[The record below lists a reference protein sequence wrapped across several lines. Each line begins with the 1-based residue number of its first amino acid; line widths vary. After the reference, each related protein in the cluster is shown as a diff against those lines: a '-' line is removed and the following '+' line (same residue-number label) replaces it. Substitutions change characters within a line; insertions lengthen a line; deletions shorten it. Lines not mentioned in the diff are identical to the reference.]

1 MSTTKGVDEH
11 IKFKGGVHPDDG
23 KELTRHCAVV
33 DAPLLDK
40 YTVIISQHIG
50 APAKLLVKKGDEVKK
65 GQVLAEAG
73 GFVSSNIHAP
83 TSGTISMVKN
93 TPGPVGGKV
102 PAVEITADG
111 NDEWGD
117 PMEPMPNW
125 CEAEPADLKQRIAD
139 SGIVGM
145 GGAAF
150 PAHVKLSPPDEK
162 PIDTLILNGA
172 ECEPYLTADHRLMLE
187 TPEAVIEGSLML
199 GRVLG
204 VKEIFIGIEAN
215 KPDAIELLKKKAEGT
230 NVIVKGLRV
239 RYPQGAEKQLIYALT
254 GRKVPVG
261 GLPMDVGCVV
271 QNVGTAAAVSTAVLQ
286 GRPLIER
293 ITTVTGKPVVNP
305 GNWRFRLGTPVFKAL
320 ELAGGV
326 NYAPA
331 KVLLGGPMMG
341 FSQMSLDVT
350 IMKNS
355 SGILLL
361 ALDEV
366 QQYESNP
373 CIHCGRCVEACPMH
387 MLPGSVSM
395 AVENEEF
402 DLAIKMHAGSCIECG
417 SCTYACPA
425 NRPLTQHCKRAKVE
439 LMARSKK

>member
-1 MSTTKGVDEH
+1 MSNKGLDH
-11 IKFKGGVHPDDG
+11 HLNFKGGVHPDDG
-23 KELTRHCAVV
+23 KKLTQHCAVV

-40 YTVIISQHIG
+40 YTVILSQHIG

-83 TSGTISMVKN
+83 TSGTISLVKD

-111 NDEWGD
+111 KDEWGD
-117 PMEPMPNW
+117 LMPPIENW
-125 CEAEPADLKQRIAD
+125 RDADPAILKKRISDA
-139 SGIVGM
+139 GIVGM

-150 PAHVKLSPPDEK
+150 PAHVKLSPPKEK

-187 TPEAVIEGSLML
+187 NPEAIIEGSLML
-199 GRVLG
+199 GRILG
-204 VKEIFIGIEAN
+204 VKLIYIGIESN
-215 KPDAIELLKKKAEGT
+215 KPDAVELLKKKAEGT
-230 NVIVKGLRV
+230 GICVKGLRV

-271 QNVGTAAAVSTAVLQ
+271 QNVGTAAAVQAAMLE
-286 GRPLIER
+286 GKPLIER
-293 ITTVTGKPVVNP
+293 ITTITGHPVVNP

-326 NYAPA
+326 KYAPA

-341 FSQMSLDVT
+341 FTQMSLDVT
-350 IMKNS
+350 VMKNT

-361 ALDEV
+361 THDEI

-439 LMARSKK
+439 MMARSRK

>member
-1 MSTTKGVDEH
+1 MSSKGADKH

-23 KELTRHCAVV
+23 KKLTEHCAVV

-40 YTVIISQHIG
+40 YTVILSQHIG

-83 TSGTISMVKN
+83 TSGTVSMIKD

-111 NDEWGD
+111 NDEWG
-117 PMEPMPNW
+117 ELMPAIENW
-125 CEAEPADLKQRIAD
+125 REAEPVELKKRISDA
-139 SGIVGM
+139 GIVGM

-150 PAHVKLSPPDEK
+150 PAHVKLSPPEEK

-187 TPEAVIEGSLML
+187 NPDAVIEGTLIL
-199 GRVLG
+199 ARVLG
-204 VKEIFIGIEAN
+204 VKDVFIGIENN
-215 KPDAIELLKKKAEGT
+215 KPDAVELLKKKAEGT
-230 NVIVKGLRV
+230 GINVKGLRV
-239 RYPQGAEKQLIYALT
+239 RYPQGAEKQLIFALT

-271 QNVGTAAAVSTAVLQ
+271 QNVGTASAVAAAVKE
-286 GRPLIER
+286 GKPLIER
-293 ITTVTGKPVVNP
+293 ITTVTGKPVVKP

-326 NYAPA
+326 KYAPA
-331 KVLLGGPMMG
+331 KLLLGGPMMG

-350 IMKNS
+350 VMKNT

-361 ALDEV
+361 AKDEV

-373 CIHCGRCVEACPMH
+373 CIHCGRCVEACPML

-402 DLAIKMHAGSCIECG
+402 DLAVKMHAGCCIECG
-417 SCTYACPA
+417 SCTYVCPA
-425 NRPLTQHCKRAKVE
+425 HRPLTQHCKRAKVE
-439 LMARSKK
+439 IMAKQKK